1 MISLTTKYI
10 CSLTSTL
17 SRRYSRAHRATRAK
31 TDPGIHKR
39 KAILGVQEFQQ
50 EFQDME
56 LDDLETD
63 FMDVHKSYK
72 QHREEVE
79 VRNEQLKYITVKNKY
94 FKEKFPNFLT
104 WTDKEQMRLLHSTDP
119 EEWTIEKLSE
129 SFPALPEVIKKVLKA
144 KFSKGDSKMK
154 NHDATVEKNWQK
166 FRKGKLTDLPPDLVE
181 HLNKFTNRKVN
192 VQLENKKKEIV
203 NKPKIQSEFSE
214 IITGY
219 QRLKNK
225 VDTEKDEVVEVN
237 LSKNF
242 KSRES
247 LEKNTYLPIKKED
260 IKDKRPI
267 TLTQLK
273 DNIERKASRGLGLS
287 AEEEN
292 IYVNT
297 HQQEEDVV
305 VLNKEDVSVIPENKY
320 TNNAGCSLTV
330 KTEKD
335 YSHLIYPE
343 KIVIPKKL
351 IKKGYTYRLNDCYY
365 DYDGEFLYRV
375 PGMG

>member
-10 CSLTSTL
+10 CSLTSTI
-17 SRRYSRAHRATRAK
+17 SRTYSRANRAK

-39 KAILGVQEFQQ
+39 KVVLGAQEFQQ
-50 EFQDME
+50 EYQDME

-63 FMDVHKSYK
+63 FMDAHKSYK
-72 QHREEVE
+72 QHMEEVK
-79 VRNEQLKYITVKNKY
+79 VRNEQIKYMIVKNKY

-104 WTDKEQMRLLHSTDP
+104 WSDKEQMRLLHSTDP
-119 EEWTIEKLSE
+119 EEWTIEKLAE

-144 KFSKGDSKMK
+144 KFSKADSKMK
-154 NHDATVEKNWQK
+154 NHDATVEKNWQE
-166 FRKGKLTDLPPDLVE
+166 FRKGKLIDLPPDLVE
-181 HLNKFTNRKVN
+181 HLKKFTNRKVN
-192 VQLENKKKEIV
+192 VQLDNKKKEIV
-203 NKPKIQSEFSE
+203 NRPKIQSEFSE

-225 VDTEKDEVVEVN
+225 VETEKNEVVKVN
-237 LSKNF
+237 FNKNM

-260 IKDKRPI
+260 IKDKKPI
-267 TLTQLK
+267 TLTQLS
-273 DNIERKASRGLGLS
+273 DTIERKASRGLGLS
-287 AEEEN
+287 AEEKN
-292 IYVNT
+292 IYVST

-320 TNNAGCSLTV
+320 TNNAGSSLTV
-330 KTEKD
+330 KTERD

-343 KIVIPKKL
+343 RIVIPKKL